1 MKMDKE
7 LKEFLDK
14 KFSRV
19 DEKIDKSIEGAVH
32 RFQIITEKVED
43 RIQQIAEGVTNL
55 NEKFDRR
62 LDEMNHSMEQR
73 HQDILSAI
81 KFSYAELDGRIKTL
95 ELQLK
100 HLDERVRR
108 LESH

>member
-1 MKMDKE
+1 MDKD
-7 LKEFLDK
+7 LKEFLEK
-14 KFSRV
+14 QFSQV
-19 DEKIDKSIEGAVH
+19 DERID
-32 RFQIITEKVED
+32 RFQIITEKLDDKV
-43 RIQQIAEGVTNL
+43 QQVAEGVITL
-55 NEKFDRR
+55 DHKFDRR
-62 LDEMNHSMEQR
+62 FDEMNHSMEQR
-73 HQDILSAI
+73 HHDVLSAI